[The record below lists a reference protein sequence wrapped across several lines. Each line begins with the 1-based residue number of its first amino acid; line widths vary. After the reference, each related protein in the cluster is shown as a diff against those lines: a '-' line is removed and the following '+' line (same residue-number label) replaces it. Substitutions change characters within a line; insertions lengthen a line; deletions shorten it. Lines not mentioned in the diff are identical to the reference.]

1 MRVENSEASRLRV
14 AEIDLLR
21 FLAAA
26 MVVLFHYTFRGH
38 AAGGHS
44 PLAFPELVDV
54 TKYAHMGVALF
65 FMVSGFVILMSASS
79 GSLRKFFVS
88 RVVRLYPAFW
98 VCCTLTFLA
107 IWLAGAPHY
116 SATFT
121 QYLVNMTMLNEFV
134 GVRHID
140 GVYWTLAIEIK
151 FYAGIALLIMFKR
164 MRQIELFLAI
174 WLVASVAL
182 EFVTIDRLH
191 SLLIAS
197 YAPYFIAGG
206 VCFLIYING
215 ASWFRWLLLIGAWGA
230 AVGKEILFARSFE
243 IRYQTQMSD
252 AIIVCLVSVFFVVML
267 LIALR
272 RTGWVSQVNW
282 LPLGVLTYP
291 LYLIHQIVGY
301 IVFNHAV
308 DYAGA
313 SLNRYVLVGATIA
326 FMLVLAYMIHVL
338 IEKRWAPRL
347 KMLLQPRQTS
357 LSSPV

>member
-1 MRVENSEASRLRV
+1 MRIEKPEAGVPRV

-21 FLAAA
+21 FLAAL

-38 AAGGHS
+38 AGGYS
-44 PLAFPELVDV
+44 PLVFPELTEVM
-54 TKYAHMGVALF
+54 KYAHLGVALF

-107 IWLAGAPHY
+107 IWFGGSPNY

-151 FYAGIALLIMFKR
+151 FYVGIALLIAFKR
-164 MRQIELFLAI
+164 IRQIELFLAI
-174 WLVASVAL
+174 WLVASIAL
-182 EFVTIDRLH
+182 EFVTIERLH

-206 VCFLIYING
+206 ACFLIYTNG

-230 AVGKEILFARSFE
+230 AVGKEIFFARSFE

-252 AIIVCLVSVFFVVML
+252 AVIVGLVSVFFAIML
-267 LIALR
+267 LVALR
-272 RTGWVSQVNW
+272 RTGWVARVNW
-282 LPLGVLTYP
+282 LPIGVLTYP
-291 LYLIHQIVGY
+291 LYLIHQNVGY
-301 IVFNHAV
+301 IIFNYVVNHAS
-308 DYAGA
+308 A

-326 FMLVLAYMIHVL
+326 VMFALAYLIHALV
-338 IEKRWAPRL
+338 EKRWAPRL
-347 KMLLQPRQTS
+347 KMLLQPRQPS
-357 LSSPV
+357 LSSSV